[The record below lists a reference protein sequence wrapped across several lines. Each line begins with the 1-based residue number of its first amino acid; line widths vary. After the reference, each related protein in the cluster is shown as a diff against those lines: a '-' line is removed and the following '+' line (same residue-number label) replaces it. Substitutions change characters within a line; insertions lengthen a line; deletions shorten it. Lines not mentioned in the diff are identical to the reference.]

1 MGGFQ
6 RMTEQRRLILEV
18 LRGTTS
24 HPTADWIY
32 ERVREQ
38 IPNVS
43 LGTVYRNLRSLVN
56 MGEILQLSYGSG
68 QDRYDG
74 NPEAHYHFRC
84 SQCGSVS
91 DVQLP
96 YEPELDKRAAGSC
109 PGRVTG
115 HRLEFVGICAD
126 CRAEAKAKEAGEV
139 AVFKCTKC
147 GHEKEGRCKP
157 RKCPEC
163 GSQNSFEKKE

>member
-18 LRGTTS
+18 LRSTTS

-38 IPNVS
+38 LPNVS
-43 LGTVYRNLRSLVN
+43 LGTIYRNLRSLAN
-56 MGEILQLSYGSG
+56 MDEVLQLSYGSG

-74 NPEAHYHFRC
+74 NPKAHYHFRC
-84 SQCGSVS
+84 SQCGCVS

-96 YEPELDKRAAGSC
+96 YEHELDRRATHACS
-109 PGRVTG
+109 GRVTG
-115 HRLEFVGICAD
+115 HRLEFVGVCSSCSIKL
-126 CRAEAKAKEAGEV
+126 EPKEVEEV
-139 AVFKCTKC
+139 AVFKCAKC

-163 GSQNSFEKKE
+163 ESQNSFEKKE